1 MFTLQPEIPWRIDHG
16 FNPDVDFCIWVL
28 ELDGLHVPTFD
39 QHSQGNSQL
48 QTKGI
53 DTKSWCNWLSTV
65 VALQDS
71 ILQWNKYSQNQQLF
85 IEEQL
90 TTFKTMHSRLVQ
102 QTEWSNEQINLTTL
116 RSILDIHVISYEQ
129 QYQAAARLV
138 SHLPGTFKSYLARPF
153 DAFLGSPTVREL
165 LFSLWQRYELIW
177 DKERLKDAR
186 IQGEQT
192 RLTGETSTIWQDL
205 QYLNIYVVNYPTPV
219 EYLVPPVSVI
229 VSFANE
235 LVPKSD
241 AFDQFVMRTAKKL
254 AQSQG

>member
-28 ELDGLHVPTFD
+28 ELDGLHVPPFN
-39 QHSQGNSQL
+39 QHPEGNSEL
-48 QTKGI
+48 QTRGL
-53 DTKSWCNWLSTV
+53 DAESWRKWLATV
-65 VALQDS
+65 VALQNS
-71 ILQWNKYSQNQQLF
+71 ILLWDKYSQNQQLL

-90 TTFKTMHSRLVQ
+90 TTCNTMHSLLTQ
-102 QTEWSNEQINLTTL
+102 QPEWSNEQIDLPTL
-116 RSILDIHVISYEQ
+116 SLMLDSQYVSYEQ
-129 QYQAAARLV
+129 QYQAAATLV
-138 SHLPGTFKSYLARPF
+138 SHLPGNPKSYLDRPF
-153 DAFLGSPTVREL
+153 DAFLGSQTVKEL

-192 RLTGETSTIWQDL
+192 RLTGDTNTIWQDL

-235 LVPKSD
+235 LVPNSEV
-241 AFDQFVMRTAKKL
+241 FDQFVLRTAKRL
-254 AQSQG
+254 AQSKG